1 MLPGRG
7 GLTLFLPWFIGGL
20 GGADDTAKEGR
31 VVPNREWGCGIVV
44 EIGGGP
50 SPDMANTVLVVDDER
65 NIVQLARL
73 YLSNEGFRVEEAQNG
88 KQALE
93 KVRALNPDLVILD
106 VMMPEL
112 DGLSVCREIRKTS
125 NVPVIILTA
134 RGDDVDKIVGLEI
147 GADDYV
153 TKPFNPRE
161 LVARVKAVL
170 RRSRDSVT
178 TDAPLEFGDVHLDGP
193 RREVHV
199 GGDSITLRAKE
210 FDLLAA
216 FMRHPGVVLD
226 RERLLSLVWGHDFYG
241 DTRTIDVHVAWLREK
256 LAGATVRI
264 QTVWGVGY
272 KLVLDEEGA
281 LKKPKK

>member
-1 MLPGRG
+1 
-7 GLTLFLPWFIGGL
+7 
-20 GGADDTAKEGR
+20 
-31 VVPNREWGCGIVV
+31 
-44 EIGGGP
+44 
-50 SPDMANTVLVVDDER
+50 MANTILVVDDEK

-73 YLSNEGFRVEEAQNG
+73 YLGNEGFNVEEAYDG

-93 KVRALNPDLVILD
+93 KARTVNPDLVVLD
-106 VMMPEL
+106 VMMPEM
-112 DGLSVCREIRKTS
+112 DGLTVCKELRKTS
-125 NVPVIILTA
+125 SVPVIILTA

-170 RRSRDSVT
+170 RRTQGSMSPDTV
-178 TDAPLEFGDVHLDGP
+178 LEVGDVRLDP
-193 RREVHV
+193 ARREVTV
-199 GGDSITLRAKE
+199 GGKTVNLRAKE

-216 FMRHPGVVLD
+216 FMRHEGVVLD
-226 RERLLSLVWGHDFYG
+226 RERLLSIVWGQDFYG

-256 LAGATVRI
+256 LSGATARV

-272 KLVLDEEGA
+272 KLVLDEQA
-281 LKKPKK
+281 TAAKP

>member
-1 MLPGRG
+1 M
-7 GLTLFLPWFIGGL
+7 
-20 GGADDTAKEGR
+20 
-31 VVPNREWGCGIVV
+31 GCGIVGMTQ
-44 EIGGGP
+44 GGGP
-50 SPDMANTVLVVDDER
+50 SRNMANTILVVDDEK

-73 YLSNEGFRVEEAQNG
+73 YLGNEGFRVEEAFDG

-93 KVRALNPDLVILD
+93 KARTVNPDLIVLD
-106 VMMPEL
+106 IMMPEM
-112 DGLSVCREIRKTS
+112 DGLTVCKELRKTS

-134 RGDDVDKIVGLEI
+134 RNDDVDKIVGLEV

-170 RRSRDSVT
+170 RRSQGQ
-178 TDAPLEFGDVHLDGP
+178 LEPTQVLEVGDIRLDPG
-193 RREVHV
+193 RREVSVAGHE
-199 GGDSITLRAKE
+199 ITLRAKE

-216 FMRHPGVVLD
+216 FMRYQGLVLD
-226 RERLLSLVWGHDFYG
+226 RERLLSMVWGQDFYG

-256 LAGATVRI
+256 LQGAKARV

-272 KLVLDEEGA
+272 KLVLDEETEPA
-281 LKKPKK
+281 VAPATNTNTRK